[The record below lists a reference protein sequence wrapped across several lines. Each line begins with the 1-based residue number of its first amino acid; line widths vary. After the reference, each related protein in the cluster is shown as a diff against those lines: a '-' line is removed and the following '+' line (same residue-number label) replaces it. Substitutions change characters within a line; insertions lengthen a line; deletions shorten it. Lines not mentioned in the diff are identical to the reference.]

1 MEPAKFN
8 KTPEQIDTSNDSV
21 IIVHTF
27 ETIPG
32 GRTLDVTNVTGEVLT
47 AGHVIIEETSS
58 GNLKPLGVTDG
69 NYDSLPGG
77 HTYKGVLNAS
87 ILVAQPTASIMVR
100 GTVNEEAFKNSTGLT
115 TPSGAKTALTLIRFT
130 KD

>member
-1 MEPAKFN
+1 MEPVKFN
-8 KTPEQIDTSNDSV
+8 NTPEQVDTSNDSI

-32 GRTLDVTNVTGEVLT
+32 GRTLNVTGVTAEVLT
-47 AGHVIIEETSS
+47 AGHVIIEQDSN
-58 GNLKPLGVTDG
+58 GDLKPMPVTDG
-69 NYDSLPGG
+69 AYDALPAN

-87 ILVAQPTASIMVR
+87 ILVSKPSASILVR
-100 GTVNEEAFKNSTGLT
+100 GTVNDEAFKNTTGLV
-115 TPSGAKTALTLIRFT
+115 TPAGAKSALSLIRFT